1 MPIFAILIAVAF
13 STKPY
18 KKAGGPA
25 AGPLNAIVDAF
36 NITDLLSAFVRGPM
50 RLVRDQHRQILRQ
63 DSMRLV
69 APEVT
74 SQETDGLVGR
84 AMRPG
89 QSMGV

>member
-1 MPIFAILIAVAF
+1 
-13 STKPY
+13 
-18 KKAGGPA
+18 
-25 AGPLNAIVDAF
+25 
-36 NITDLLSAFVRGPM
+36 VRGPM